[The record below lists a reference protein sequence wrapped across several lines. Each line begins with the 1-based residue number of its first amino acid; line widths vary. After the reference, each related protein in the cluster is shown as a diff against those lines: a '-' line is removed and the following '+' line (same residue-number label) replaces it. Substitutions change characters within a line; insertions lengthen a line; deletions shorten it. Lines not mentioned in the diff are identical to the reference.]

1 MVSTVRQ
8 ALFRIAST
16 LRVMVRAATSDVS
29 RRSNTRLLSRA
40 VRLYGFRHSVSVA
53 LLLLLTPPCSA
64 DQYERPEPGR
74 TYKVV
79 GISASDLLNVRS
91 EAAMSAPIIGSLS
104 FDATAITV
112 TGVSQRGSHATWWQ
126 IVQPIGQKATGWVN
140 SRFLAPAVGAE
151 PTTGF
156 ALRCTGTEPF
166 WSLEMEEEHAVFETP
181 EGERSSWKASGWR
194 LAAGQRPGHR
204 FAIQLGNEN
213 AQAMGWVA
221 VWRPQQFCT
230 DGMSNLE
237 FPYEVMVT
245 TPTGRDLAGC
255 CARAR

>member
-1 MVSTVRQ
+1 MTFG
-8 ALFRIAST
+8 LIP
-16 LRVMVRAATSDVS
+16 LRVMVPVATIDVS
-29 RRSNTRLLSRA
+29 GLSNTRLLSRA
-40 VRLYGFRHSVSVA
+40 VRLYGFGHCVSVA
-53 LLLLLTPPCSA
+53 LSLLLTPPSSAESSA

-79 GISASDLLNVRS
+79 GISANDLLNVR
-91 EAAMSAPIIGSLS
+91 EAAISASIIGSLRS
-104 FDATAITV
+104 NATAITV
-112 TGVSQRGSHATWWQ
+112 TGVSQRGGHATWWQ
-126 IVQPIGQKATGWVN
+126 IVQPVGQKATGWVN
-140 SRFLAPAVGAE
+140 ARFLAPADGAE

-166 WSLEMEEEHAVFETP
+166 WSLEIKEEHGVFETP
-181 EGERSSWKASGWR
+181 EGDRSSWKASGWR

-204 FAIQLGNEN
+204 FAIQLGTEN
-213 AQAMGWVA
+213 AQAVGWMA

-230 DGMSNLE
+230 DGMSDLQ